1 MSMSKVLVLSIGLSL
16 LAMESVAEETTSN
29 QPLSVMDFGA
39 VPDGYTDNTAAFT
52 KALKAVAAGGGGI
65 VHVPTGRYSFSGSI
79 VFPKETALHGTASYA
94 PSHAGIR
101 DRNKEKPEYKTVFL
115 VRSGAN
121 NKSAAP
127 FIQLNTNC
135 ALRGVC
141 IYYPEQMVDKPE
153 PITYPFAIQMRG
165 NNPAVIDVELLNPYD
180 GIDASNNQRA
190 IIRNVHGQPLH
201 MGIFVDGIYDIG
213 RIENVH
219 WNPWW
224 SLNTPI
230 YEWQRKNGVGFSFG
244 KSDWHYVVNTF
255 CFGYHVGYKFFEG
268 ERGPMNGNF
277 LGIGADACHTA
288 VLVEQSLPWAIL
300 ITNGEFV
307 AMHGDDPN
315 MIVIKDTHQGTVR
328 FVNCAFWGPCNQNA
342 VIEGTGTVGF
352 SDCTF
357 MHWGRHQ
364 KEGTFYSI
372 DARGG
377 SVLVR
382 GCDFKEDKAQI
393 RLGPNIKRAIISE
406 NLIRGE
412 NRIVDQSSGN
422 VVIRDNLSDN
432 PSQK

>member
-1 MSMSKVLVLSIGLSL
+1 MSIGKVFVLSVSL
-16 LAMESVAEETTSN
+16 CFLAVESMAQETTDSR
-29 QPLSVMDFGA
+29 QLSVMDFGA
-39 VPDGYTDNTAAFT
+39 VPDGKTDNTAAFT
-52 KALKAVAAGGGGI
+52 KALEAAAADGGGI

-79 VFPKETALHGTASYA
+79 VFPKETSLHGTASYA
-94 PSHAGIR
+94 PAHAGIR
-101 DRNKEKPEYKTVFL
+101 DRNDEKPEYGTVFL
-115 VRSGAN
+115 VLGGAN
-121 NKSAAP
+121 DKQAAP
-127 FIQLNTNC
+127 FIKHNSNY

-141 IYYPEQMVDKPE
+141 IYYPDQVIEKPE

-180 GIDASNNQRA
+180 GIDASRNQRA
-190 IIRNVHGQPLH
+190 LIRNVHGQPLH
-201 MGIFVDGIYDIG
+201 LGILVDNIFDIG

-244 KSDWHYVVNTF
+244 RSDWHYVVNTF

-268 ERGPMNGNF
+268 KRGAMNGNF
-277 LGIGADACHTA
+277 LGIGADACHTS

-307 AMHGDDPN
+307 AMYGDDPN
-315 MIVIKDTHQGTVR
+315 MIVVKDTHKGTVR

-357 MHWGRHQ
+357 HALGAAQ
-364 KEGTFYSI
+364 E
-372 DARGG
+372 RG
-377 SVLVR
+377 
-382 GCDFKEDKAQI
+382 
-393 RLGPNIKRAIISE
+393 
-406 NLIRGE
+406 
-412 NRIVDQSSGN
+412 
-422 VVIRDNLSDN
+422 
-432 PSQK
+432 